1 MSFAHDVLRLLV
13 TRKYIHLTI
22 LPLWGCLFRS
32 MKRIL
37 GKIAQKGQTIWLSR
51 VWAVSHIQ
59 PEHLDREV
67 ADMICQ
73 AIYVGVPQRAIA

>member
-1 MSFAHDVLRLLV
+1 MLV
-13 TRKYIHLTI
+13 QKYETY
-22 LPLWGCLFRS
+22 F
-32 MKRIL
+32 

-73 AIYVGVPQRAIA
+73 AIYVGAPQRAIV